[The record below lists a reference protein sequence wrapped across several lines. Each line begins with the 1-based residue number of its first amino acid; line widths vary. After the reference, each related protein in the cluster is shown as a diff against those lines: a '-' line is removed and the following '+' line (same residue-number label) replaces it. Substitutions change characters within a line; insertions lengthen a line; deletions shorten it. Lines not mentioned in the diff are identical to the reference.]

1 MARGIQEGDV
11 WAAADALLLEGQRPT
26 IERVRL
32 KVGRGSPNTV
42 SPFLETWFKHLGGRI
57 ADPGAFSAPP
67 DIPDPV
73 LKAAKHFWE
82 AALALTRGDFDE
94 RLREGLAS
102 AVANVEA
109 EKEKAAQANAAAF
122 EAVAKA
128 SRLQGELEEHVQRL
142 DASQQALAAERARL
156 EEVRGSL
163 TSAHER
169 LRATEARS
177 AAELAELRLQ
187 LEAAVQRADAADR
200 RVALELE
207 RERTGRAKAE
217 RREESLQKTVEGLRE
232 ASGAATEQARR
243 QLDAAR
249 DREEALKAQLAAA
262 AAELALERQR
272 LVELRAAGEA
282 SAADAVAARD
292 QVASLQGSLDRLT
305 VLVEAGARRT
315 SPPARKRVGKSPP
328 PASSA

>member
-32 KVGRGSPNTV
+32 KGGRGSPNTV
-42 SPFLETWFKHLGGRI
+42 SPFLETWFKHL
-57 ADPGAFSAPP
+57 
-67 DIPDPV
+67 PDPV
-73 LKAAKHFWE
+73 QKAAKHFWD
-82 AALALTRGDFDE
+82 AALTRGDFDE

-102 AVANVEA
+102 AVVNVEA

-128 SRLQGELEEHVQRL
+128 SRLQGELEDHVQRL

-177 AAELAELRLQ
+177 AAELAELRQQ

-217 RREESLQKTVEGLRE
+217 RGVESLQKTMEGFRE
-232 ASGAATEQARR
+232 ASAAATEQARR

-249 DREEALKAQLAAA
+249 DREEAFNLSPAVDAPPEAVSSTLARGYVD
-262 AAELALERQR
+262 L
-272 LVELRAAGEA
+272 G
-282 SAADAVAARD
+282 D
-292 QVASLQGSLDRLT
+292 
-305 VLVEAGARRT
+305 
-315 SPPARKRVGKSPP
+315 SPDG
-328 PASSA
+328 